1 MHHHP
6 NERLHPEMA
15 NPAYSR
21 NKGFTTP
28 PREMSAEELQ
38 AMYNAPAATASTRSA
53 APATPVTATNGAGA
67 NDVTGP
73 AMTIEGTMAKT
84 FGLFA
89 LLVAGAVGS
98 WMLTTVNPAAGMM
111 AMIVGG
117 LVGFILAMVSIFK
130 REPSAP
136 LVLLYALAQGVFL
149 GAISRIFEAQ
159 WNGIVLQAV
168 LATLAVVGVT
178 LALFASGK
186 IRASA
191 KGTKVFLIAMV
202 GYLVFSLVNVVL
214 MSFNVI
220 TNPWGIGGI
229 EIFGIPLGL
238 IIGVFAVLLGAYSLV
253 LDFEFIR
260 NGVANR
266 MPAKYEWTGGFGIMV
281 TVIWLYTEI
290 LRMLAISR
298 N

>member
-1 MHHHP
+1 
-6 NERLHPEMA
+6 MA

-28 PREMSAEELQ
+28 PREMTAEELQ
-38 AMYNAPAATASTRSA
+38 AMYNAPAATTAARPTSPA
-53 APATPVTATNGAGA
+53 APVTVTGGAGA
-67 NDVTGP
+67 TEVTGP
-73 AMTIEGTMAKT
+73 AMSIEGTMVKT

-89 LLVAGAVGS
+89 LLLVGAVGA
-98 WMLTTVNPAAGMM
+98 WMLTTVNPAAGSM

-117 LVGFILAMVSIFK
+117 IVGFVLAMVNIFK

-149 GAISRIFEAQ
+149 GALSRVFEAQ
-159 WNGIVLQAV
+159 WDGIVVQAV

-191 KGTKVFLIAMV
+191 KGTKIFLIAMV
-202 GYLVFSLVNVVL
+202 GYVVFSLINMLLV
-214 MSFNVI
+214 SFNVI
-220 TNPWGIGGI
+220 SNPWGIGGM

-290 LRMLAISR
+290 LRMLAITR